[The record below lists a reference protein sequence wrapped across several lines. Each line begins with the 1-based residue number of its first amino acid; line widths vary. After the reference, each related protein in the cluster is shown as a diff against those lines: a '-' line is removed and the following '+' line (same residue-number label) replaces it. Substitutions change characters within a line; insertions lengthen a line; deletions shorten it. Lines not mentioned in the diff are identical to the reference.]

1 MYLHMELQFVILVKQ
16 QATVGIEG
24 ECSDLADGK
33 LYRHLQSGG
42 RGQREE
48 DPGVRVGGL
57 VEVCKDK
64 FDP

>member
-1 MYLHMELQFVILVKQ
+1 M
-16 QATVGIEG
+16 GIEG

-48 DPGVRVGGL
+48 DPGVSVGGL

-64 FDP
+64 YDP